1 MTRLSKDDV
10 ARLKARPETRG
21 ETAAKV
27 AAAFVNDELDDSSRE
42 IAEEIFRHMVRD
54 AEVRVRKALAE
65 SLKESRLVPHDVAF
79 SLAMDVSE
87 VAEPILIHS
96 QVLTDADL
104 IEIIETRP
112 GPSRVAV
119 ARRTTVSA
127 TVSDALVETRDEDA
141 VATLVGNPGA
151 EVSEK
156 TFGTILDAFP
166 ESEPVKRNMTHR
178 PSLPVRVAERLVTM
192 VSERLREHLVT
203 HHELPPDVAADLV
216 LQSRE
221 KAALD
226 IVAGGMS
233 QGDVD
238 GLVDQ
243 LYVNGRLTPSIV
255 LRALCV
261 GDLMFFE
268 SAMARLAGVP
278 VANVHQLIID
288 QGPLGLKELYRA
300 SGLPDEMFPAFRVAT
315 DVVREMDFDGGPDDR
330 ERFRSRAIE
339 RILTQFEDLDAD
351 NLDYLLARIGGKTAG
366 AAASTAA

>member
-1 MTRLSKDDV
+1 MTRLGKDDV
-10 ARLKARPETRG
+10 AKLSARPETRD

-27 AAAFVNDELDDSSRE
+27 GAAFVNGELDASSRA
-42 IAEEIFRHMVRD
+42 IAEEIFRLMVRD
-54 AEVRVRKALAE
+54 AEVRVRKALAD

-104 IEIIETRP
+104 VEIIEARP

-119 ARRTTVSA
+119 ARRPAVSA
-127 TVSDALVETRDEDA
+127 TVADALVETRDEKA
-141 VATLVGNPGA
+141 VATLVNNPGA

-156 TFGTILDAFP
+156 TFGAILDAFP
-166 ESEPVKRNMTHR
+166 ASDPVKRNLAHR
-178 PSLPVRVAERLVTM
+178 SRLPVRVAERLVTM

-226 IVAGGMS
+226 IIAGGMS

-243 LYVNGRLTPSIV
+243 LHANGRLTPSII

-268 SAMARLAGVP
+268 SAIARLAGVP
-278 VANVHQLIID
+278 VANVHRLIID
-288 QGPLGLKELYRA
+288 EGPLGLKELYRA
-300 SGLPDEMFPAFRVAT
+300 SGLPGEMFPALRVAI
-315 DVVREMDFDGGPDDR
+315 DVVREMAFDGGPDDR

-339 RILTQFEDLDAD
+339 RILTQFEDLGAG
-351 NLDYLLARIGGKTAG
+351 NLDYLLARIGGKTAE
-366 AAASTAA
+366 ATASPPA